1 MKRYQKEGAAICRTT
16 LAGPAVTVRIILVH
30 GLWAKTAIHPTQVGL
45 IQKAYRVS
53 KDEHAMAEKIL
64 EQGAPA
70 VFRMNGQMCE
80 LTTHRG
86 WAARVLKRVEVYG
99 VQG

>member
-1 MKRYQKEGAAICRTT
+1 
-16 LAGPAVTVRIILVH
+16 
-30 GLWAKTAIHPTQVGL
+30 
-45 IQKAYRVS
+45 
-53 KDEHAMAEKIL
+53 MAEKIL